1 MQITDYHAKY
11 YAHELTKRCSS
22 DSLEKLAASLADA
35 QVDLN
40 PHQIEAALFAFRSPL
55 SRGAILAD
63 EVGLGKTIEAG
74 IILSQIW
81 AERKRK
87 ILIIVPSSLRKQWT
101 QELLEKFFLPSLI
114 LETKSYNQHLKQ
126 GSRNPFQQNEIVIT
140 SFQFAR
146 NKANRIREVAWDLVV
161 IDEAHRLRNV
171 YKPANKIARAIKDV
185 IEGVPKLLLTATPL
199 QNSLLEL
206 YGLVS
211 FIDDHTFGDIRSYK
225 SQFARLTSDINFDDL
240 KARLAP
246 ICKRTLRRQVLE
258 YIKYTNRIPITQDFV
273 PTPDEQVLYDLV
285 SEYLRRENLQALPAS
300 QRTLMT
306 LVLRKLLA
314 SSTFAIAGAL
324 DSLVRRLNAKLEDS
338 SNPSS
343 PAHNFSSLAH
353 NSSSPPHNLSSP
365 PHKLS
370 SPSALVGDPSFN
382 TSPTHAFP
390 TDPSEMPALLEEKLA
405 EDFEILEEIKD
416 EWEENE
422 VEEELSA
429 ADIQAMKH
437 EIADLE
443 AFRDLATSITQNAKG
458 QALLLAL
465 KAGFA
470 KAAELGAEQKAIIFT
485 ESRRT
490 QDYLVRILSATEYDG
505 QIVLFNGSNNDPL
518 SREIYRTWHDEHE
531 GTDKISGSRTADMRS
546 ALVDRFKGPAQIM
559 VATEAAAEGINLQF
573 CSLVV
578 NYDLPWN
585 PQRIE
590 QRIGRC
596 HRYGQAHDVVVVN
609 FLNRNNAADQRVF
622 ELLSEKFALFDGVFG
637 ASDEV
642 LGTIESGV
650 DFEKRIVRIYQECRT
665 TEEIQNS
672 FDELQRELETEI
684 DENMKLTRK
693 NLLENFDE
701 EVHEK
706 LRVNLKESTTYLS
719 KYENWLWELTGHFLR
734 PHADFVP
741 GETAFRLKE
750 NPFGGHA
757 IPLGLYRMGRHVE
770 DAHVYR
776 IGHPLAQNI
785 LNAAIGR
792 QLTETDIR
800 FDYSG
805 QSVKISILEPLVG
818 ASGYLSLVGMSVEA
832 LEAEDYLIF
841 CAVTEDG
848 AVLDEE
854 QARRLF
860 SLPGECREP
869 TNVQAGRDQLQ
880 QVFESR
886 RDRIVEAIGA
896 RNGHFFD
903 REMEKLEKWADDLK
917 SGLEFELKELD
928 REIKFQKTESKKILR
943 LDEKLTAQKAIKE
956 LEKQRNTLR
965 RNLFEAQDEIES
977 RKEGL
982 IADVEARLRQR
993 IKTQEL
999 FAIRWQVM

>member
-1 MQITDYHAKY
+1 LQITNYHAKY

-22 DSLEKLAASLADA
+22 DSLEKLAASLVDA

-40 PHQIEAALFAFRSPL
+40 PHQVEAALFAFRSPL

-114 LETKSYNQHLKQ
+114 LETKSYNQHLTQ
-126 GSRNPFQQNEIVIT
+126 GNQNPFQQSEIVIT

-146 NKANRIREVAWDLVV
+146 NKADRIREIAWDLVV

-171 YKPANKIARAIKDV
+171 YKPSNKIARAIKDV
-185 IEGVPKLLLTATPL
+185 IAGVPKLLLTATPL
-199 QNSLLEL
+199 QNSLMEL

-225 SQFARLTSDINFDDL
+225 SQFARLTNDINFDDL

-273 PTPDEQVLYDLV
+273 PTPDEQVLYDRV

-324 DSLVRRLNAKLEDS
+324 DSLARRLSAKLKES
-338 SNPSS
+338 SN
-343 PAHNFSSLAH
+343 SL
-353 NSSSPPHNLSSP
+353 
-365 PHKLS
+365 
-370 SPSALVGDPSFN
+370 SPSASVGDPVSI
-382 TSPTHAFP
+382 
-390 TDPSEMPALLEEKLA
+390 EEKLA
-405 EDFEILEEIKD
+405 EDFEILDEIKD

-422 VEEELSA
+422 AEAEFSA
-429 ADIQAMKH
+429 EDIEAMTR

-458 QALLLAL
+458 QALFLAL

-470 KAAELGAEQKAIIFT
+470 KAAELGADQKAIIFT

-490 QDYLVRILSATEYDG
+490 QDYLVRILSETEYNG

-518 SREIYRTWHDEHE
+518 SREIYRAWYAENE

-609 FLNRNNAADQRVF
+609 FLNRNNAADQRVY

-665 TEEIQNS
+665 TEEIQSS

-684 DENMKLTRK
+684 DENMKVTRK
-693 NLLENFDE
+693 KLLENFDE

-719 KYENWLWELTGHFLR
+719 KYENWLWELTDHSLR
-734 PHADFVP
+734 PHADFVQ

-750 NPFGGHA
+750 NPFGGDA
-757 IPLGLYRMGRHVE
+757 VPLGLYRMGRHVE

-776 IGHPLAQNI
+776 IGHPLAQSI

-792 QLTETDIR
+792 QLPETDIR
-800 FDYSG
+800 FNYSG
-805 QSVKISILEPLVG
+805 QPVKISILEPLVG
-818 ASGYLSLVGMSVEA
+818 MSGYLSLVSMSVEA

-841 CAVTEDG
+841 SAVTDDG
-848 AVLDEE
+848 DILDEE

-869 TNVQAGRDQLQ
+869 ASAQEGRDQLQ
-880 QVFESR
+880 HVFESR

-896 RNGHFFD
+896 RNAQFFD

-928 REIKFQKTESKKILR
+928 RGIKFQKTESKKIIR

-956 LEKQRNTLR
+956 QEKKRNTLR

-999 FAIRWQVM
+999 FAIRWQVV